1 MKNIEGKKVLI
12 LLLAF
17 SLIFNVVVVTQA
29 NNNPLEKQYDDYGY
43 VNYLLTKK
51 LDAQSY
57 IFHNISRYFISIE
70 KQENTNNDLLHYL
83 NGVGEFTK
91 GDMLKGLNNIVLE
104 DHKDISEVLHDITLT
119 IIDTEKF
126 LDKSYSPHYKE
137 LSILYE
143 ELSGLLNRNN
153 KEKSLSY
160 FISTKNPADERVHDI
175 LIEIRNILTEI
186 KSINEKG

>member
-12 LLLAF
+12 LLLAI
-17 SLIFNVVVVTQA
+17 SLILNVVVVTQA
-29 NNNPLEKQYDDYGY
+29 NNNSLEEQYNDYGY
-43 VNYLLTKK
+43 INYLLTKK

-57 IFHNISRYFISIE
+57 IFHNISRYFVSIE
-70 KQENTNNDLLHYL
+70 KKENTTNDLLHYL

-104 DHKDISEVLHDITLT
+104 DYEDISEVLHDITLT

-160 FISTKNPADERVHDI
+160 FISTKNPADERVDDI
-175 LIEIRNILTEI
+175 LLEIRDVITEI
-186 KSINEKG
+186 RKYY